1 MEQKKKKL
9 LVLEDILGSNKKI
22 AGEIR
27 KKLEEHG
34 ILAVNLLSAPGSGK
48 TSLLEKIGL
57 KLKDNYRLGV
67 IEGDIETMLEAESDA
82 EGLDEIE
89 REHYEQIKSLNV
101 LVGEAAY
108 IHDNQSVIQEVMTEV
123 KQIRQERGL
132 D

>member
-67 IEGDIETMLEAESDA
+67 IEGDI
-82 EGLDEIE
+82 
-89 REHYEQIKSLNV
+89 
-101 LVGEAAY
+101 
-108 IHDNQSVIQEVMTEV
+108 
-123 KQIRQERGL
+123 
-132 D
+132 